1 MVLMN
6 TLDPGSLIRYIP
18 FYPGE
23 GTNLIRYGTEYTEQ
37 EGEYSVKWIKRNEI
51 GLFVKVSPDNA
62 SRAICLFGEQLFIV
76 PITSINPY
84 TEE

>member
-1 MVLMN
+1 MTYPN
-6 TLDPGSLIRYIP
+6 PGSLIRYIP

-23 GTNLIRYGTEYTEQ
+23 GTNLIRYGTEYTE
-37 EGEYSVKWIKRNEI
+37 VKWIKRNEI
-51 GLFVKVSPDNA
+51 GLFVKVLEGVSPDNA

-76 PITSINPY
+76 NITSINPY